1 MKKLI
6 LCIAAV
12 AMMLPSCKKI
22 NESLDSLGGRLDKL
36 EQETIPSIDEQI
48 AAINTSLSSA
58 DAMDKELKN
67 YIDSLIATATN
78 LQEQINST
86 NTKIDDAKA
95 ELKNDISTAKT
106 DVLAQLEALETELKN
121 ELAQITATIVAL
133 QAKDA
138 ELDSKITELKNYV
151 DTELCQTTNWIS
163 ATFATLEQY
172 NALVTEVATIKEQ
185 IKAINDSITILET
198 NLITKI
204 NEDIATAVSTL
215 SADIQQKVSEITT
228 AYTSAV
234 TTAKE
239 DITAAYTAA
248 IQSAI
253 STIETSLKAWVGEQL
268 ANYYTI
274 AEVDA
279 KITALQ
285 NSITEGDSALQE
297 ELNKL
302 EKQLETTASE
312 LTEAYKK
319 AIEEAINANNGV
331 INAKIANDIAAVN
344 QRIDSEVATI
354 NAKIAALEARLDN
367 VEVKIAELLA
377 RIQSVS
383 YIPQY
388 SDGKAV
394 MPVIAGIYNGVVE
407 LDFQLSPKSVVSDII
422 ANWQDILS
430 VKAVYTKTRAVTY
443 VDMPILSCVADEQN
457 GIITVIASGRNL
469 KEEFFLGNQAVNAAL
484 FISDGN
490 NDKVSDYIEIVPINN
505 LRGNIFVVNTLDT
518 GSYNPAYYFYTFKA
532 AGEGFSFD
540 LLVNDYQA
548 LPTQILAGSY
558 TYAPDKSYAG
568 NKNYFFVDSFK
579 LDGVTY
585 KPAATSTMVIEGDGT
600 NVVITINL
608 TMQSGDQ
615 FTVIYN
621 GVVGGSANE
630 GGDDQPSTGGQ
641 SYEGWQFSAVLDMGT
656 PKITVTDGSHTV
668 EFTLNELSGGTFYI
682 LDNDYLNIT
691 NVVVNGVE
699 TTDAYGTVEMGHN
712 NSYHVTLNATINGV
726 KYTGTS
732 SNAVV

>member
-36 EQETIPSIDEQI
+36 EQERIPSIDEQI
-48 AAINTSLSSA
+48 AAINTTLSSA

-151 DTELCQTTNWIS
+151 DTELCQTTDWIS

-228 AYTSAV
+228 AYISAV

-285 NSITEGDSALQE
+285 NSITEGDSDLQE

-312 LTEAYKK
+312 LTETYKK

-354 NAKIAALEARLDN
+354 NAKITALEARLDN

-422 ANWQDILS
+422 ANWQDILF

-457 GIITVIASGRNL
+457 GIITVIASGRSL

-518 GSYNPAYYFYTFKA
+518 GSYNSAYYFYTFKA
-532 AGEGFSFD
+532 AGDNFSFD

-548 LPTQILAGSY
+548 LASQILAGSY
-558 TYAPDKSYAG
+558 TYAPGKSYAG
-568 NKNYFFVDSFK
+568 SNGYFFVDSFK
-579 LDGVTY
+579 LDGMSY
-585 KPAATSTMVIEGDGT
+585 KATEASSMTVEGDGT
-600 NVVITINL
+600 NVVITLNL